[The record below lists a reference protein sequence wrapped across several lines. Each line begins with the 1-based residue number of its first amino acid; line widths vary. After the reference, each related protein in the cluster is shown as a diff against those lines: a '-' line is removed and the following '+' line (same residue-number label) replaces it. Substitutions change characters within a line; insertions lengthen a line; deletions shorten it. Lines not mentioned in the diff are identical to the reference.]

1 MTDTATKIAAVQTY
15 VDGFAAGNADIISTM
30 FADDATLE
38 DPVGTDMIV
47 GRQAI
52 HEFYV
57 GAVATGAKLT
67 MLGEP
72 RCAADFVAFPFSVA
86 FSFEGQASV
95 IEVIDTFKFNDDGK
109 IIEMKA
115 YWGPEN
121 MKSA

>member
-15 VDGFAAGNADIISTM
+15 VNGFAAGNADIISAM

-38 DPVGTDMIV
+38 DPVGADMIV

-57 GAVATGAKLT
+57 GAVTTGAKLK

-86 FSFEGQASV
+86 FNLEGQASV
-95 IEVIDTFKFNDDGK
+95 IEVIDTFKFNADGK
-109 IIEMKA
+109 VIEMKA
-115 YWGPEN
+115 YWGPGN